1 MPTAIIADDEDLA
14 LGELRAML
22 KQAWPE
28 LEVIAACDNGTDA
41 LEAIMRRQPDVAFLD
56 IRMPGLTGLDVA
68 QAAAGKCQ
76 VVFTTAYDAHAIKA
90 FDLGALDYL
99 LKPLTKARLD
109 QAIERL
115 QDRLRARLASQDG
128 APDWARVVSE
138 LDRRLAQARQNE
150 RLRWISA
157 SVGDTIHLYSI
168 EEVVYFESD
177 LKYTRVVTEK
187 DEALVR
193 LTLKEIQ
200 NGLDPD
206 QFWQVHRATIVRASA
221 ISCARRDEAGGI
233 TLELRNR
240 DEKIKVSR
248 AYAWRFK
255 GM

>member
-1 MPTAIIADDEDLA
+1 MTTAIIADDEDLA

-22 KQAWPE
+22 AEAWPE
-28 LEVIAACDNGTDA
+28 LDIIAACDNGTDA
-41 LEAIMRRQPDVAFLD
+41 LEAIMRHQPDVAFLD

-68 QAAAGKCQ
+68 QAAGGKCQ

-99 LKPLTKARLD
+99 LKPLTTARLD
-109 QAIERL
+109 QAVERVRV
-115 QDRLRARLASQDG
+115 RLSTRG
-128 APDWARVVSE
+128 GTPDWARMVSE
-138 LDRRLAQARQNE
+138 LDKRLAQARQNE

-200 NGLDPD
+200 NGLDAD

-240 DEKIKVSR
+240 EEKIKVSR

>member
-22 KQAWPE
+22 AIAWPE
-28 LEVIAACDNGTDA
+28 LDVIAACDNGTEA
-41 LEAIMRRQPDVAFLD
+41 LEAIMRHQPDVAFLD

-68 QAAAGKCQ
+68 QAAAGKSH
-76 VVFTTAYDAHAIKA
+76 VVFTTAYDVHAIKA

-99 LKPLTKARLD
+99 LKPLTRARLD
-109 QAIERL
+109 QAVERV
-115 QDRLRARLASQDG
+115 RARLHERLGNDG
-128 APDWARVVSE
+128 AAPDWMRMVSE
-138 LDRRLAQARQNE
+138 LDRRLAQSRQSE

-177 LKYTRVVTEK
+177 LKYTRVVTDK

-221 ISCARRDEAGGI
+221 IACARRDEAGGI
-233 TLELRNR
+233 TLELRER

>member
-22 KQAWPE
+22 AVAWPA
-28 LEVIAACDNGTDA
+28 LDVIAACDNGTEA
-41 LEAIMRRQPDVAFLD
+41 LEAIMRHQPDVAFLD

-68 QAAAGKCQ
+68 QASAGKSR

-99 LKPLTKARLD
+99 LKPLTKARLE
-109 QAIERL
+109 QAVERVRENL
-115 QDRLRARLASQDG
+115 GSHSAT
-128 APDWARVVSE
+128 PDWTRMLSE
-138 LDRRLAQARQNE
+138 LDRRLAHARQNE

-157 SVGDTIHLYSI
+157 SVGDTIHLYSV

-221 ISCARRDEAGGI
+221 IACARRDEAGGI

>member
-1 MPTAIIADDEDLA
+1 MPIAVIADDEDLA

-22 KQAWPE
+22 AEAWPE
-28 LEVIAACDNGTDA
+28 LDVVAACDNGTDA
-41 LEAIMRRQPDVAFLD
+41 LEAIMHHQPDVAFLD

-68 QAAAGKCQ
+68 QAAGGTCK

-99 LKPLTKARLD
+99 LKPLTRVRLD
-109 QAIERL
+109 QAIERVRE
-115 QDRLRARLASQDG
+115 RLHGAAA

-138 LDRRLAQARQNE
+138 LDKRLSQARQGE

-177 LKYTRVVTEK
+177 LKYTRVVTAK

-206 QFWQVHRATIVRASA
+206 QFWQVHRATIVRAAA
-221 ISCARRDEAGGI
+221 IACARRDEAGGI
-233 TLELRNR
+233 TLELRER
-240 DEKIKVSR
+240 EEKLKVSR

>member
-1 MPTAIIADDEDLA
+1 MPTAVIADDEDLA

-22 KQAWPE
+22 GEAWPE
-28 LEVIAACDNGTDA
+28 LDIVAACDNGTDA
-41 LEAIMRRQPDVAFLD
+41 LEAIMRNQPDVAFLD

-99 LKPLTKARLD
+99 LKPLTVARLD
-109 QAIERL
+109 QAIVRVRE
-115 QDRLRARLASQDG
+115 RLASHG
-128 APDWARVVSE
+128 STPDWARMVDE
-138 LDRRLAQARQNE
+138 LDKRLTQARLNE

-200 NGLDPD
+200 NGLDAD

-221 ISCARRDEAGGI
+221 ISCARRDEAGGV

>member
-1 MPTAIIADDEDLA
+1 MTTAIIADDEDLA

-22 KQAWPE
+22 AEVWPE
-28 LEVIAACDNGTDA
+28 LDIIAACDNGTDA
-41 LEAIMRRQPDVAFLD
+41 LEAIMRHQPDLAFLD

-99 LKPLTKARLD
+99 LKPLTKARLG

-115 QDRLRARLASQDG
+115 RERLASRG
-128 APDWARVVSE
+128 ATPDWARVVSE
-138 LDRRLAQARQNE
+138 LDKRLAQVRQSE

-177 LKYTRVVTEK
+177 LKYTRVVTER

-206 QFWQVHRATIVRASA
+206 QFWQVHRATIVKASA

-240 DEKIKVSR
+240 EEKIKVSR

>member
-1 MPTAIIADDEDLA
+1 MVTAVIADDEDLA

-22 KQAWPE
+22 AAAWPE
-28 LEVIAACDNGTDA
+28 LDVIAACDNGTDA
-41 LEAIMRRQPDVAFLD
+41 LEAIMRHRPDVAFLD

-68 QAAAGKCQ
+68 QACAGQCR

-99 LKPLTKARLD
+99 LKPLTKTRLD
-109 QAIERL
+109 QAVERVRERL
-115 QDRLRARLASQDG
+115 GNGG
-128 APDWARVVSE
+128 ATPDLMRVVSE
-138 LDRRLAQARQNE
+138 LDKRLAEARKNE

-200 NGLDPD
+200 AGLDPD
-206 QFWQVHRATIVRASA
+206 QFWQVHRATVVRASA
-221 ISCARRDEAGGI
+221 IACARRDEAGGV
-233 TLELRNR
+233 TLELRHR

>member
-1 MPTAIIADDEDLA
+1 MTTAIIADDEDLA

-22 KQAWPE
+22 AEAWPE
-28 LEVIAACDNGTDA
+28 LDIIAACDNGTDA
-41 LEAIMRRQPDVAFLD
+41 LEAIMRHQPDVAFLD

-68 QAAAGKCQ
+68 QAAAGKCR

-109 QAIERL
+109 QAVERVRERL
-115 QDRLRARLASQDG
+115 HSQGG
-128 APDWARVVSE
+128 APDWARMVSE
-138 LDRRLAQARQNE
+138 LDKRLAEVRQHE

-157 SVGDTIHLYSI
+157 SVGDIIHLYSI

-200 NGLDPD
+200 NGLDAD

-240 DEKIKVSR
+240 EEKIKVSR